1 MKRRPRALTLRNTL
15 MMIDLVQL
23 RTFVAVA
30 EEQHLTRA
38 AERIHI
44 SLSSASAHI
53 RGVED
58 ALGTQLF
65 VRTKRSLVLTRAGEL
80 LFKRAKALLNEA
92 ALLQSFSVELRGQ
105 VEGTLVVGSSSEP
118 SAGRM
123 GKIAVELRSR
133 HPLVSLDLRARLSS
147 GIHQGL
153 KNGELDIG
161 MLLDRPTHADFHYYE
176 LTTVR
181 FRIAGPIAWKEKIEG
196 SSWTELAD
204 LPWITPA
211 ASSVVYASLRSQLF
225 EDKGIELNSV
235 IQFDNATL
243 GREMLYAGAGMMLV
257 REEYAIQGAKEGLL
271 AISDVAAAER
281 SLFMIHL
288 ASRKNDPLIRGFVDA
303 AYNTWPEMKL
313 HVPQGNR

>member
-1 MKRRPRALTLRNTL
+1 

-65 VRTKRSLVLTRAGEL
+65 VRTKRSLVLTRAGEM

-92 ALLQSFSVELRGQ
+92 ALLQSFSMELRGQ
-105 VEGTLVVGSSSEP
+105 VEGTLVVGATSEP

-123 GKIAVELRSR
+123 GKIAVELQSR
-133 HPLVSLDLRARLSS
+133 HPLVSLDLRARPSS
-147 GIHQGL
+147 GLQQGL

-161 MLLDRPTHADFHYYE
+161 MLIDRPTNADFHYYE
-176 LTTVR
+176 LTTIR
-181 FRIAGPIAWKEKIEG
+181 FRIAGPIAWKERIEG
-196 SSWTELAD
+196 ASWAELAG
-204 LPWITPA
+204 LPWITPS
-211 ASSVVYASLRSQLF
+211 ASSQVYAALRAQLF
-225 EDKGIELNSV
+225 EDKGLVLNSV
-235 IQFDNATL
+235 IQIDNAAL
-243 GREMLYAGAGMMLV
+243 GREMLRAGAGMMLI
-257 REEYAIQGAKEGLL
+257 REEHAIQGEKEGLL
-271 AISDVAAAER
+271 AISDIATPDH

-288 ASRKNDPLIRGFVDA
+288 ASRKNDPLIQAFVDA
-303 AYNTWPEMKL
+303 AYSAWPEMKL
-313 HVPQGNR
+313 HIPQHTR